1 MCAAMPMF
9 RVRSSGNLR
18 FGEFGPAD
26 ADFFFSS
33 VAGINLPTKMGKRAV
48 RLRHFVCVFA
58 FLDRVALTGGRV
70 LNFLGERLSHR
81 HAFASIGVLNAP
93 ARCQRNLARG
103 WHFQRHL
110 ISRATDSARFH
121 FQARTDVLDRLVYD
135 FERIDRI
142 GTFARFLNRGV
153 DNALGERFLAALHH
167 RGDETRDRRTPVTGI
182 DALFLFVNSLPS
194 RHCRSF
200 VSKIYFFSSFGAASF
215 APAAGFAPPP
225 PPPAPPFGRFAP
237 YLERLRRRPSTPN
250 ESSVPR
256 TMW

>member
-1 MCAAMPMF
+1 IVVLPASMCAAMPMF

-26 ADFFFSS
+26 VDFFFSS
-33 VAGINLPTKMGKRAV
+33 VAGINLPTKMGKRTV

-58 FLDRVALTGGRV
+58 FLNCVAQTGCRV
-70 LNFLGERLSHR
+70 LNFLGE
-81 HAFASIGVLNAP
+81 
-93 ARCQRNLARG
+93 
-103 WHFQRHL
+103 
-110 ISRATDSARFH
+110 
-121 FQARTDVLDRLVYD
+121 
-135 FERIDRI
+135 
-142 GTFARFLNRGV
+142 
-153 DNALGERFLAALHH
+153 
-167 RGDETRDRRTPVTGI
+167 RRTPVTGI

-200 VSKIYFFSSFGAASF
+200 VSKIYIFSSFGAASF